1 MEKELQDAVASI
13 IKDSGK
19 RDALAQMI
27 IEYANPGHIGTD
39 FIGMFLN
46 TRALQPGDQ
55 LVKKMRK
62 GIKVRTLVPGAIH
75 LKDEITVSER
85 MNYILDGAVV
95 SVGANAW
102 ELDSGE
108 LGSVSSIRSEM
119 LAKLRDFYFGKVFT
133 ALSTLWN
140 AGNNATNFID
150 ASGTGLTDTVLKNAI
165 DYMNQTTGGV
175 RAVIGG
181 RAALTPATTFGASY
195 SDGAQD
201 LIVADN
207 IREIMA
213 TGWLGRY
220 YGAPLMAVEQV
231 YDNLDDYNPMIPV
244 DKVIVIGQNVGEF
257 ITYGDIK
264 YQEWTDP
271 RPIPPY
277 WTLSLYQQFGMIID
291 KAEGIYVIKVA

>member
-1 MEKELQDAVASI
+1 MEKELQDAVASL

-108 LGSVSSIRSEM
+108 LGSVSEIRSEM

-133 ALSTLWN
+133 ALSTLWT
-140 AGNNATNFID
+140 AGSNATNFTLVGGDIT
-150 ASGTGLTDTVLKNAI
+150 AVALKNAI
-165 DYMNQTTGGV
+165 DYINQTTGGV
-175 RAVIGG
+175 RAVIGT
-181 RAALTPATTFGASY
+181 RAALTPITTFGASY
-195 SDGAQD
+195 SDGTD
-201 LIVADN
+201 NYIVAEN

-220 YGAPLMAVEQV
+220 YGAPILAVEQV
-231 YDNLDDYNPMIPV
+231 YDNLDDYNTMIPT
-244 DKVIVIGQNVGEF
+244 DKVVVIGQNVGEF

-291 KAEGIYVIKVA
+291 KAEGIFVLDVS